1 MPISYWQDDDAIRS
15 LQEDESEQDAP
26 APSTPEDNSSPAE
39 LTDIPTSTTD
49 VLRPRTVAA
58 GYDSDR
64 RVMTIVFREG
74 AVFNYYDVSPGEW
87 QTFHSSFSKGALLV
101 KGSVF
106 DLKEKS
112 PAVLE
117 NLDPLIY
124 AEISYVARLAQLK
137 YRRVNRSRTAQG
149 KLAYASNKSAL
160 TEARKKNT
168 LPSFSKISRSVQ
180 RKYGQ
185 NPATAGKAH
194 KPHKP
199 RGK

>member
-1 MPISYWQDDDAIRS
+1 MPISYWQDDAALNGDDEDWDDDGPDNR
-15 LQEDESEQDAP
+15 QEQGDPDAP
-26 APSTPEDNSSPAE
+26 AAI
-39 LTDIPTSTTD
+39 TDIPTSTTD

-64 RVMTIVFREG
+64 RVMTVVFREG

-87 QTFHSSFSKGALLV
+87 RTFHSSFSKGALLV

-106 DLKEKS
+106 DQKDRS

-117 NLDPLIY
+117 DLDPLIY
-124 AEISYVARLAQLK
+124 AEISYVARQAQLK

-149 KLAYASNKSAL
+149 KLAYASSKSAL
-160 TEARKKNT
+160 TEARKKNS

-180 RKYGQ
+180 KKYGQ

-194 KPHKP
+194 KPHRP